1 MKEKV
6 MYKAEWEITKIRAR
20 DRRIRRE
27 IENRLRNGESIY
39 NAVSK
44 YPDDVEIHNEIMN
57 GNILL
62 NEGINTI
69 WALVAGDA
77 GENPFNGT
85 NAHLGV
91 GDSSVA
97 EDAGQNGLQGT
108 NKTYMPMDNGYPQY
122 GANQQIVFRSTFGE
136 NDGNHAWNEFT
147 VVNAS
152 DDTGKNLNRKVES
165 KGVKSSGEIWTLTLT
180 ITLS

>member
-6 MYKAEWEITKIRAR
+6 KYKAEWEITKIRAR
-20 DRRIRRE
+20 DEKVRRE
-27 IENRLRNGESIY
+27 IENKLKNGEEIY
-39 NAVSK
+39 NAISR
-44 YPDDVEIHNEIMN
+44 YPDDVEVKHEFMR
-57 GNILL
+57 GNVLL

-77 GENPFNGT
+77 GETPFNNS

-91 GDSSVA
+91 GDSAVA
-97 EDAGQNGLQGT
+97 EDAGQTGLQGT
-108 NKTYMPMDNGYPQY
+108 NKTYMGMDNGYPQY
-122 GANQQIVFRSTFGE
+122 GSNQQIVFRATFGE
-136 NDGNHAWNEFT
+136 NDANHAWNEFT

-165 KGVKSSGEIWTLTLT
+165 KGIKSSGEIWTLTLT